1 MSAPTGRSGTEDR
14 SVLHEEL
21 RFAKKQ
27 QWYVAAS
34 AVALN
39 AGILAF
45 LKGIAFSG
53 IELLGVVFC
62 VLLISFGGF
71 AIVLHLQDHMQRTRH
86 ELNPNDAPWVR
97 NSDVIVPLSAPI
109 IASAL
114 IGLCLLRV
122 HTDVWPSA

>member
-1 MSAPTGRSGTEDR
+1 MEER

-45 LKGIAFSG
+45 VKGITFSG
-53 IELLGVVFC
+53 IELLVMVFC
-62 VLLISFGGF
+62 VLLIGAGGV
-71 AIVLHLQDHMQRTRH
+71 AIVLQLQDHMHRKRR
-86 ELNPNDAPWVR
+86 ELDQNDTDWTHPG
-97 NSDVIVPLSAPI
+97 DVIVPLSALI
-109 IASAL
+109 VASAL
-114 IGLCLLRV
+114 IGLYLFRV
-122 HTDVWPSA
+122 HTDIWPSV